1 MLTHVLGCLGAA
13 LSMSLSWPQ
22 VFKSCVQRRTTG
34 LSATASSLGV
44 AMPIGWITYG
54 LLSGE
59 HLQIV
64 TNVVT
69 GTAGSAIMV
78 ALLATQPAMRSG
90 RALRLSAAAAAL
102 VVAPVLL
109 SGLAAAVAG
118 VRPSQV
124 APLLGL
130 VLAVVSVVS
139 AIPQPLAL
147 LRDRHQD
154 LSGLSPARW
163 RMGAG
168 AAASWLA
175 YGLGTAQP
183 GVWASAGAG
192 LASALIVCAVLH
204 LRREAT
210 PVVDDA
216 GAVGAARWRDSVTT
230 RTLAMAGI

>member
-1 MLTHVLGCLGAA
+1 MLTHALGCLGAA

-22 VFKSCVQRRTTG
+22 VVKSCVQRRTTG

-44 AMPIGWITYG
+44 ALPIGWITYG

-69 GTAGSAIMV
+69 GAAGLAILV
-78 ALLATQPAMRSG
+78 ALLVTQPAMRSG
-90 RALRLSAAAAAL
+90 RTLRRIAAAAAL
-102 VVAPVLL
+102 VIAPVLV
-109 SGLAAAVAG
+109 SGLAAALPGVPAG
-118 VRPSQV
+118 QV
-124 APLLGL
+124 APLLGM

-168 AAASWLA
+168 AAASWLI

-183 GVWASAGAG
+183 AVWASAGVG
-192 LASALIVCAVLH
+192 LASALIVCTVLH
-204 LRREAT
+204 LRRETT
-210 PVVDDA
+210 PVADTA
-216 GAVGAARWRDSVTT
+216 GGLGAARWRDTVTT
-230 RTLAMAGI
+230 RTLAMPGV

>member
-1 MLTHVLGCLGAA
+1 MLTHALGCLGAA

-22 VFKSCVQRRTTG
+22 VFKSCVRRRTTG

-59 HLQIV
+59 RLQIV

-69 GTAGSAIMV
+69 GTAGLAIMV
-78 ALLATQPAMRSG
+78 ALLATQPAMRARG
-90 RALRLSAAAAAL
+90 ALRRIAAAAAL

-109 SGLAAAVAG
+109 SGLATAFPG
-118 VRPSQV
+118 VRPSQI

-130 VLAVVSVVS
+130 VLAGVSVIS
-139 AIPQPLAL
+139 AIPQPLSL

-168 AAASWLA
+168 AAASWLI

-183 GVWASAGAG
+183 AVWASAGAG
-192 LASALIVCAVLH
+192 LTSALIVCAILH
-204 LRREAT
+204 LRREPT
-210 PVVDDA
+210 PVLHPV
-216 GAVGAARWRDSVTT
+216 GSTGAARWRDSVTT